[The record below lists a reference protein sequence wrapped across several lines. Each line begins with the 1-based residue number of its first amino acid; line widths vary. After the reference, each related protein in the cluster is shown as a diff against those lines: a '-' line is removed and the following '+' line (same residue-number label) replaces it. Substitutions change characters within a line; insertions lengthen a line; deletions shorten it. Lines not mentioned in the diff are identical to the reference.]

1 MANTTLRRKALV
13 LALSLAACAGSAQA
27 LSLQQAYEAALKHD
41 PTYRARF
48 YESEAG
54 RENRILGRA
63 ALLPNVSA
71 NYSYSKNNAERDA
84 QDLFGRPTHDTPK
97 YTSRSAVVQLRQSL
111 FNWGG
116 IVRYR
121 QGKVQ
126 AEASEEQLQA
136 ATDDVAVRVVT
147 AYLDVLFADDQL
159 ALARVQRDQYLENQ
173 KVNERLYEKGE
184 GTVTDMLETKARLDL
199 AEAQLVESQD
209 NLKAARETLA
219 GIIGMEPGE
228 LDRLVDSFRPTAPSP
243 ASFEEWRKLAL
254 ENNNQLAAGR
264 LGVENARLDIQRNKA
279 EHLPRLDFI
288 GTYSN
293 SDNETLTNF
302 GQKNLNRSLGVQLTV
317 PIYAG
322 GAVNASTRQA
332 AATYQRA
339 RSELDAQSNAI
350 LVELQKSHSQVQSS
364 VRKVEALQKA
374 VESGKMLMTAT
385 EQSIKGGVRINLDL
399 LNAQQ
404 QLVTSQRDLAQARY
418 GYLVSLVRMHAAA
431 GTLQA
436 DLIRQINAYFR

>member
-1 MANTTLRRKALV
+1 MANTSLRRKALAV
-13 LALSLAACAGSAQA
+13 ALSLAACAGSAHA
-27 LSLQQAYEAALKHD
+27 LSLQQAYEAALKND
-41 PTYRARF
+41 PAYRARF

-54 RENRILGRA
+54 KENRILGRA
-63 ALLPNVSA
+63 GLLPNVSA
-71 NYSYSKNNAERDA
+71 SYSYSKNNAEREAPDI
-84 QDLFGRPTHDTPK
+84 LGRIRTDYPQ
-97 YTSRSAVVQLRQSL
+97 YTSRSGIVQLRQSL
-111 FNWGG
+111 FNLGA
-116 IVRYR
+116 IARYR

-126 AEASEEQLQA
+126 SAQSEELLQA

-159 ALARVQRDQYLENQ
+159 ALAKVQRDQYLENQ
-173 KVNERLYEKGE
+173 KVNERLYQKGE
-184 GTVTDMLETKARLDL
+184 GTVTDMLEAKARLDL

-209 NLKAARETLA
+209 NLKAARETLE
-219 GIIGMEPGE
+219 GIIGMDPGE
-228 LDRLVDSFRPTAPSP
+228 LDRLADTFRPSTPSP
-243 ASFEEWRKLAL
+243 ASFEEWRALAL

-264 LGVENARLDIQRNKA
+264 LGVENARLEIQRNKA

-302 GQKNLNRSLGVQLTV
+302 GQKNINRSLGVQLTV
-317 PIYAG
+317 PIYSG
-322 GAVNASTRQA
+322 GSVNASTRQA

-350 LVELQKSHSQVQSS
+350 LVELQKSHSLVQSS
-364 VRKVEALQKA
+364 VRKVDALQKA
-374 VESGKMLMTAT
+374 VESGKLLMTAT

-418 GYLVSLVRMHAAA
+418 AYLVSLVRLNAAA
-431 GTLQA
+431 GTLKS